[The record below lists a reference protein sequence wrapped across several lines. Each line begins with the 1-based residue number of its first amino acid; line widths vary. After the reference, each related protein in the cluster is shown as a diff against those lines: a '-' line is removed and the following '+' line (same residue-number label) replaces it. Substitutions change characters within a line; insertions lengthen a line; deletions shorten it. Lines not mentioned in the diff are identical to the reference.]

1 MQRAM
6 AGWLRDGRVRYRET
20 IVEGLERT
28 PEALARTLAGDT
40 IGKTLVRI
48 A

>member
-1 MQRAM
+1 MLKNAADWAETCQLKSAY
-6 AGWLRDGRVRYRET
+6 GWHYDA
-20 IVEGLERT
+20 
-28 PEALARTLAGDT
+28 PDFEALARMLSGDT